1 MKITT
6 EKAEDCQLTLNIEV
20 ETGELE
26 KSLDEAYHRLVSKVS
41 VPGFRRGKAPRAILE
56 QHLGKDTL
64 LEEALEG
71 LIPQLYE
78 QAVESE
84 KIDAIDQP
92 QIDIIQT
99 DPVVFKALIPLRPVV
114 KLGNYRELRLQA
126 EPVEVSVQEVEAAMK
141 RLQQEHATWVPV
153 DRPVQFNDLITL
165 NIEADV
171 EGKPIL
177 RHKDMVFEVIKDLPY
192 PLPSFSE
199 SLIGM
204 EKNKEKTFSL
214 LMPSDHRIDE
224 FAGKECL
231 CKALV
236 TEIKEMNSPEL
247 DDDFAKSIGYQDLAS
262 MREQISAD
270 LRAKAEDRKRTE
282 FRQKV
287 LDAVTELSEVD
298 YPPILVDRGIDS
310 LVNDEIRSFGEGI
323 KGLEDYLK
331 MSGKTME
338 EHREE
343 LRPIAKQRVV
353 YSLVMGKVAEEEKI
367 EIDASEVDNKVE
379 EIARESQE
387 KEKMEK
393 FLSLPQIRESI
404 GQSLHTQKTLERLVQ
419 IASGNDERKTK
430 EGE

>member
-20 ETGELE
+20 ETSELE

-56 QHLGKDTL
+56 QHLGKGAL
-64 LEEALEG
+64 LEEALEH

-99 DPVVFKALIPLRPVV
+99 NPVILKALIPLRPVV

-126 EPVEVSVQEVEAAMK
+126 EPVEVSVEEVEAAMR
-141 RLQQEHATWVPV
+141 RLQQEHGTWVPA

-171 EGKPIL
+171 EGKPVL

-192 PLPSFSE
+192 PLPGFSAG
-199 SLIGM
+199 LVRM
-204 EKNKEKTFSL
+204 EKNKERTFSL
-214 LMPSDHRIDE
+214 LMPSDHRIEE
-224 FAGKECL
+224 FAGKECF

-262 MREQISAD
+262 MREQIGAD

-298 YPPILVDRGIDS
+298 YPPILVDRGIDH
-310 LVNDEIRSFGEGI
+310 LVNDEIRNFGEGI

-331 MSGKTME
+331 MTGKTME

-379 EIARESQE
+379 EIARDSRE
-387 KEKMEK
+387 KEKIEK

-404 GQSLHTQKTLERLVQ
+404 GQSLHTQKTLDRLVQ

-430 EGE
+430 EDE

>member
-6 EKAEDCQLTLNIEV
+6 EKTENCQLTLNIDV
-20 ETGELE
+20 EESELE
-26 KSLDEAYHRLVSKVS
+26 ESLNEAYHRLVKDVS

-56 QHLGKDTL
+56 QHLGKGAL
-64 LEEALEG
+64 LEEALEH
-71 LIPQLYE
+71 LIPRLYR

-99 DPVVFKALIPLRPVV
+99 DPVIFKAVIPLRPVV
-114 KLGNYRELRLQA
+114 KLGNYRDLRLQA
-126 EPVEVSVQEVEAAMK
+126 EPAEVSDEEVEAAIK
-141 RLQQEHATWVPV
+141 RLQQEHGTWVPV
-153 DRPVQFNDLITL
+153 DRPVQCDDLITL
-165 NIEADV
+165 DIEADV
-171 EGKPIL
+171 EGTPIL
-177 RHKDMVFEVIKDLPY
+177 KHKDMVFEVIKDLPY
-192 PLPSFSE
+192 PLPGFSE
-199 SLIGM
+199 GLKGM

-214 LMPSDHRIDE
+214 LMPSDHRINE

-236 TEIKEMNSPEL
+236 TEIKEMNPPQL
-247 DDDFAKSIGYQDLAS
+247 DDDFAKSIGYEDLAS
-262 MREQISAD
+262 MREQINAD
-270 LRAKAEDRKRTE
+270 LRAKAEERNRTE

-298 YPPILVDRGIDS
+298 YPPILLDRGIDH
-310 LVNDEIRSFGEGI
+310 LVADETRSFGGGI

-331 MSGKTME
+331 MTGKTME

-367 EIDASEVDNKVE
+367 EIDASEVDNKVG
-379 EIARESQE
+379 EITRDSQE

-393 FLSLPQIRESI
+393 FLSLPEIRESI
-404 GQSLHTQKTLERLVQ
+404 GQSLLTQKTIDRLVQ
-419 IASGNDERKTK
+419 IATGNDERKTK
-430 EGE
+430 EDE

>member
-56 QHLGKDTL
+56 QHLGKGAL
-64 LEEALEG
+64 LEEALDH

-78 QAVESE
+78 QAMESE

-99 DPVVFKALIPLRPVV
+99 DPVIFKALIPLRPVV

-126 EPVEVSVQEVEAAMK
+126 EPVEVSVEEVETAIR
-141 RLQQEHATWVPV
+141 RLQQEHGTWVPV
-153 DRPVQFNDLITL
+153 DRPVQYNDMITL

-192 PLPSFSE
+192 PLPGFSDG
-199 SLIGM
+199 LYGM
-204 EKNKEKTFSL
+204 EKNKERTFSL
-214 LMPSDHRIDE
+214 PMPSDHRVAE
-224 FAGKECL
+224 FAGKECF

-262 MREQISAD
+262 MREQIKAD

-287 LDAVTELSEVD
+287 LDAVTELSEVE
-298 YPPILVDRGIDS
+298 YPPILVDRGIDH
-310 LVNDEIRSFGEGI
+310 LINDEIRSFGEGT

-331 MSGKTME
+331 MTGKTME
-338 EHREE
+338 EHREG

-367 EIDASEVDNKVE
+367 EIDASEVDNKVA
-379 EIARESQE
+379 EIAQDSQE

-404 GQSLHTQKTLERLVQ
+404 GQSLHTQKTLDRLVQ

-430 EGE
+430 EDE